1 MKKKLLL
8 LFTGSI
14 LSAML
19 LGLAGCNNDN
29 DQNPP
34 PPTKNRIDNDLDNDG
49 INDRYE
55 RNNLNNRNNDL
66 NDNLRNNDMNDN
78 NIIDRDNYPESEDK
92 NRPTDKDPSKD
103 NNTPREEIIE
113 DDIDRN
119 DRDNKDE

>member
-1 MKKKLLL
+1 MKKRLLL

-34 PPTKNRIDNDLDNDG
+34 PPTNNRIDNDLDNDG
-49 INDRYE
+49 VNDRYE
-55 RNNLNNRNNDL
+55 NNLNNRNNDL
-66 NDNLRNNDMNDN
+66 NDNNL
-78 NIIDRDNYPESEDK
+78 IDRDHYPESEDK